1 LPKALDLLARSTFR
15 VGRLEPVPGWQFGQ
29 WDHKDP
35 LAWLR
40 RSIWRLAQSGGY
52 DGPVTTGWYLGM
64 RFNHHLLGDMSQ
76 CTYVDGRYE
85 PNEMHAISKLIGP
98 GMTVVD
104 VGANAGVFTLEAAKL
119 VGAQGSVHAFEP
131 SPRDRERLLANV
143 SLNALANVHVHAEA
157 LGRATGKAVLAV
169 SGSDHP
175 GHNTIGG
182 FSYAADA
189 RAYSVEVD
197 VTSLDDFAAAQRLTR
212 LDLLKI
218 DVEGS
223 ETAVLQGA
231 RESLRRFRP
240 AVVVEAYDPSLR
252 QLGTSASELL
262 QLLRDSGYELR
273 VFGPSGRPEPL
284 IGDELTGVNLLC
296 LPQP

>member
-1 LPKALDLLARSTFR
+1 GPAVVPTQRRATREPTPRPVRKALGLLARPAFG

-35 LAWLR
+35 RAWLR
-40 RSIWRLAQSGGY
+40 RSIWRLAQSGRY
-52 DGPVTTGWYLGM
+52 DGPVTTGWYFGM

-131 SPRDRERLLANV
+131 SPRDSERLLANV

-157 LGRATGKAVLAV
+157 LGRATGQRGPA
-169 SGSDHP
+169 GSRARPPRQH
-175 GHNTIGG
+175 TIGG

-231 RESLRRFRP
+231 RESLRR
-240 AVVVEAYDPSLR
+240 
-252 QLGTSASELL
+252 
-262 QLLRDSGYELR
+262 
-273 VFGPSGRPEPL
+273 
-284 IGDELTGVNLLC
+284 
-296 LPQP
+296 

>member
-1 LPKALDLLARSTFR
+1 
-15 VGRLEPVPGWQFGQ
+15 
-29 WDHKDP
+29 
-35 LAWLR
+35 
-40 RSIWRLAQSGGY
+40 
-52 DGPVTTGWYLGM
+52 M
-64 RFNHHLLGDMSQ
+64 
-76 CTYVDGRYE
+76 
-85 PNEMHAISKLIGP
+85 
-98 GMTVVD
+98 
-104 VGANAGVFTLEAAKL
+104 
-119 VGAQGSVHAFEP
+119 
-131 SPRDRERLLANV
+131 
-143 SLNALANVHVHAEA
+143 HVHAEA